1 LFTPQ
6 IQNPILRIES
16 IWGEVMKIGEL
27 AAKAE
32 CDVQTVRYYERTG
45 LLPAPERTHSNYRSY
60 GPRHL
65 ERLQFIR
72 RCRSL
77 DMALGEV
84 RVLLSF
90 LEHPEKNCAAVNQL
104 LDEHVEHVR
113 TRLKD
118 LAELEVELK
127 RLRRQCRQIQTAED
141 CGILRQL
148 SASPRPPRLSHVGKT
163 HSARAPK
170 RQL

>member
-1 LFTPQ
+1 
-6 IQNPILRIES
+6 
-16 IWGEVMKIGEL
+16 MKIGEL

-32 CDVQTVRYYERTG
+32 CDVQTVRYYERAG
-45 LLPAPERTHSNYRSY
+45 LLPAPERTLSNYRSY
-60 GPRHL
+60 GPPHL

-77 DMALGEV
+77 DMALDEV

-90 LEHPEKNCAAVNQL
+90 LEHPEKNCGAVNQL

-113 TRLKD
+113 TRLRD
-118 LAELEVELK
+118 LSELEVELK

-148 SASPRPPRLSHVGKT
+148 NAAPRTGAGSHVRKT
-163 HSARAPK
+163 HTFRAPK
-170 RQL
+170 R